1 MARYAVENVRLRAWL
16 LIKANPTGE
25 RRTLD
30 FIIKVVCRLVSGLIV
45 GRLVVSGLVVGRR
58 FVGGLVVGWRGGFGA
73 SCRQRYRRGIREG
86 GIHLP

>member
-16 LIKANPTGE
+16 LVKANPTGE

-30 FIIKVVCRLVSGLIV
+30 FVIKVVCRFVSGLIV
-45 GRLVVSGLVVGRR
+45 GGLVVSGLAVGRR
-58 FVGGLVVGWRGGFGA
+58 FVGGLVVGRRGFGG

>member
-16 LIKANPTGE
+16 LVKANPTGE

-30 FIIKVVCRLVSGLIV
+30 FIIKIGRRFVSGLIV
-45 GRLVVSGLVVGRR
+45 DGLVSGLAVGRR
-58 FVGGLVVGWRGGFGA
+58 FVGGLVVGRREGFGG

-86 GIHLP
+86 IHLP

>member
-16 LIKANPTGE
+16 LVKTNPTGE

-30 FIIKVVCRLVSGLIV
+30 FIIKIVRRFVSGLIV
-45 GRLVVSGLVVGRR
+45 DGLVSGLAVGRR
-58 FVGGLVVGWRGGFGA
+58 FVGGLVVGRREGFGG

-86 GIHLP
+86 IPLP

>member
-1 MARYAVENVRLRAWL
+1 MARYAVENVRLGAWL
-16 LIKANPTGE
+16 LVKANPTGE

-30 FIIKVVCRLVSGLIV
+30 FVIKVVRRFVSGLIV
-45 GRLVVSGLVVGRR
+45 GGLVVSGLAVGRR
-58 FVGGLVVGWRGGFGA
+58 FVGGLVVGRRGGFGG